1 MTQYDA
7 KLYRKM
13 ATMTVNEIFIKNKY
27 PNDYIVHFQKI
38 TDLGWPDLQQFI
50 SNGINRFDKLCILYD
65 ALLNDS
71 ASWDFFKGERLP
83 REVVDEIT
91 HYMSIYHT
99 QKFSKHYEINNWI
112 TQNDLWERFRNIR
125 SINHHVGGVVVKGIR
140 ETYFKITCRLLAIS
154 DEGGSRLEKCQPW

>member
-1 MTQYDA
+1 
-7 KLYRKM
+7 M
-13 ATMTVNEIFIKNKY
+13 ATMPVYEIFIKNKY

-38 TDLGWPDLQQFI
+38 TDLDWPDLQQFI

-71 ASWDFFKGERLP
+71 ASWNFFKGERLP

-99 QKFSKHYEINNWI
+99 H
-112 TQNDLWERFRNIR
+112 
-125 SINHHVGGVVVKGIR
+125 
-140 ETYFKITCRLLAIS
+140 KISTH
-154 DEGGSRLEKCQPW
+154 

>member
-13 ATMTVNEIFIKNKY
+13 ATTPVNEIFIKNKC

-38 TDLGWPDLQQFI
+38 TDLDWPDLQQFI

-99 QKFSKHYEINNWI
+99 QKFSKHY
-112 TQNDLWERFRNIR
+112 
-125 SINHHVGGVVVKGIR
+125 
-140 ETYFKITCRLLAIS
+140 
-154 DEGGSRLEKCQPW
+154 

>member
-1 MTQYDA
+1 
-7 KLYRKM
+7 M
-13 ATMTVNEIFIKNKY
+13 ATTPVNEIFIKNKC
-27 PNDYIVHFQKI
+27 PKDYIVHFQKI
-38 TDLGWPDLQQFI
+38 TDLDWPDLQQFI

-71 ASWDFFKGERLP
+71 ASWNFFKGERLP
-83 REVVDEIT
+83 REVVDEII

-125 SINHHVGGVVVKGIR
+125 SLNHHVGVVIVKGIR